1 MNISKQAIEA
11 GAKAN
16 WVYNG
21 FAPEHW
27 NEHHKKDGWLEEA
40 EAMLTAAL
48 EHIIPAKCGSD
59 IVNVFQ
65 LAYNQESAANG
76 VNAREAGINAVLSHL
91 RGEGKQAEASTP
103 PTVKECLT
111 VEPNPDDVERVAR
124 AMFDRAAWKYGWKVG
139 WDGQTE
145 KTRDSYRDAA
155 TAAIRATNGQLWGIQ
170 YQDSK
175 RWLSCDGKIHGPPML
190 FANEASAGRMKRHYD
205 DQMGSD
211 SEPVEVRP
219 YTAPREESAEE
230 IAKRELQDIADN
242 GLRCD
247 TNPTIQITTSANE
260 TALRYVQYIR
270 QIDST
275 MRDRAKSALE
285 AIRESEK
292 RGTAKC
298 G

>member
-11 GAKAN
+11 GAKSARTN
-16 WVYNG
+16 SNG
-21 FAPEHW
+21 GHNKISWESLDTDAQEHW
-27 NEHHKKDGWLEEA
+27 RSMA
-40 EAMLTAAL
+40 TSVLTAAL

-124 AMFDRAAWKYGWKVG
+124 AIDRAAWKCGWKVG

-145 KTRDSYRDAA
+145 EARDSYRDAA
-155 TAAIRATNGQLWGIQ
+155 TAAIRAMNGQLWGVWNDTHKCWYSGNFNSSDKNAVEMLCASI
-170 YQDSK
+170 
-175 RWLSCDGKIHGPPML
+175 RLNGHTGPRGQAVV
-190 FANEASAGRMKRHYD
+190 F
-205 DQMGSD
+205 
-211 SEPVEVRP
+211 EVRP
-219 YTAPREESAEE
+219 YTAPRDESAEE

-285 AIRESEK
+285 AIREAEK